1 MNWYRNLR
9 ISVKLIWAFLIVALI
24 AGAIG
29 LIGMFNL
36 NTVSKRAEYL
46 YEYGTEPIVIMAEI
60 LDYYQENR
68 VETRNLVFMDTSDD
82 VSATV
87 NEMKARANSI
97 RELMDRYD
105 KTIWDDEGREQFE
118 IFKTAHSA
126 YVPMMEEILELILN
140 GKKQEAANLLTSNE
154 LQNTSK
160 KVQTALVNII
170 GKRVKDSVTEYEG
183 ILDISKDTRITMITL
198 SIAGAVLAM
207 LFGII
212 ISGFISR
219 PIKRMVKVAD
229 KLAVGDIDVTI
240 TDLYKDETGQLAR
253 SFKTLAESI
262 QEQTHLAE
270 KMADGDFS
278 MRIDIRS
285 EHDVLGIALNKLLD
299 NINEAMGNVV
309 TSADQVATGAK
320 QISQSSIVLSSS
332 STEQASSVE
341 ELTASVEEIAA
352 QTELNAK
359 SANEANELTKN
370 VKVSA
375 DRGNQQMKDMLKAMD
390 EINVSSNNIN
400 KIIKVIDDIAFQT
413 NILALNAAVE
423 AARAGQYGKGF
434 AVVAEEVRTLAQKSA
449 DAAKETTELIEN
461 SIIKVNDGTK
471 LASKTAEFLN
481 TIVQEIDKVYE
492 LINNIAIASNEQAT
506 GISQINQGI
515 VQVSEVVQTNSA
527 TAEESAAASEELASQ
542 AQLLKDMVNKFKL
555 RTFKRRNT
563 DIDGLNPDIIKMI
576 ETMTY
581 KNKDNLHM
589 REENYDDTEPS
600 IVLSD
605 TEFGKY

>member
-183 ILDISKDTRITMITL
+183 ILDISK
-198 SIAGAVLAM
+198 
-207 LFGII
+207 
-212 ISGFISR
+212 
-219 PIKRMVKVAD
+219 
-229 KLAVGDIDVTI
+229 
-240 TDLYKDETGQLAR
+240 YKDNNDNFIDCGR
-253 SFKTLAESI
+253 SSCYAFW
-262 QEQTHLAE
+262 
-270 KMADGDFS
+270 
-278 MRIDIRS
+278 
-285 EHDVLGIALNKLLD
+285 N
-299 NINEAMGNVV
+299 
-309 TSADQVATGAK
+309 
-320 QISQSSIVLSSS
+320 
-332 STEQASSVE
+332 
-341 ELTASVEEIAA
+341 
-352 QTELNAK
+352 
-359 SANEANELTKN
+359 
-370 VKVSA
+370 
-375 DRGNQQMKDMLKAMD
+375 
-390 EINVSSNNIN
+390 NNIWFH
-400 KIIKVIDDIAFQT
+400 KQT
-413 NILALNAAVE
+413 NKTY
-423 AARAGQYGKGF
+423 GQGCG
-434 AVVAEEVRTLAQKSA
+434 
-449 DAAKETTELIEN
+449 
-461 SIIKVNDGTK
+461 
-471 LASKTAEFLN
+471 
-481 TIVQEIDKVYE
+481 
-492 LINNIAIASNEQAT
+492 QACRWRYRCYYYR
-506 GISQINQGI
+506 S
-515 VQVSEVVQTNSA
+515 
-527 TAEESAAASEELASQ
+527 L
-542 AQLLKDMVNKFKL
+542 
-555 RTFKRRNT
+555 
-563 DIDGLNPDIIKMI
+563 
-576 ETMTY
+576 
-581 KNKDNLHM
+581 
-589 REENYDDTEPS
+589 
-600 IVLSD
+600 
-605 TEFGKY
+605 